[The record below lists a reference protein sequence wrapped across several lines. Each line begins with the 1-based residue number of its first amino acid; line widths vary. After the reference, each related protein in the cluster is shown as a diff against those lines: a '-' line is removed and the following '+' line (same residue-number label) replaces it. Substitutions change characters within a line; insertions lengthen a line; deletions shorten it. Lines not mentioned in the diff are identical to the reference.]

1 MNKIM
6 NSMLFGKKISRR
18 RFLELSGK
26 AVGYSAL
33 ASAMAAC
40 SSGGNGGDSNPD
52 IPGLRIPA
60 PSSEYSVLRR
70 TSFGVSRQELT
81 RIEKMGISAYLDEQ
95 LDYENIDTT
104 ALEGT
109 ISSLFPDSGKTP
121 SELRPGFP
129 DNFAG
134 LVSQLVSAT
143 QYRAFFSPRQLYEVM
158 VEFWSNHFSIQV
170 INGLEPILKPYD
182 DASVIRPHALGNFR
196 DMLHASAK
204 SSAMVYYLD
213 NFLNFKDAPN
223 ENYAR
228 ELLELHSMGVDG
240 GYTEQDIKEVARC
253 FTGWTLDFATG
264 EFLYNDALHDKNE
277 KTVLGQSINFGDQRD
292 GEAVLDLICYHP
304 STAQFIATRLC
315 TRFISDT
322 PSSAVMNHVANV
334 FISSSGDIKS
344 TLRALFDHQEFLQ
357 TYDQKL
363 CRPMEFMGQYIRL
376 LNPGLALPQDNGQLN
391 YLIISVL
398 GQSPFFWP
406 TPDGY
411 PDSASYWGSTSGL
424 LNRWRI
430 ALSIGFGDLYPL
442 TDLIDNENTPETIV
456 NRLANEVLLRP
467 MHDSDRQLLIDYIAE
482 LTNLA
487 PSGVIP
493 NQYIPDVVK
502 LVTSLLL
509 SSVYFQ
515 LR

>member
-1 MNKIM
+1 MMMKNRI
-6 NSMLFGKKISRR
+6 FDGKISRR

-33 ASAMAAC
+33 ASAIAAC
-40 SSGGNGGDSNPD
+40 GSGGGNGGDTNPEL
-52 IPGLRIPA
+52 PVVRIPA
-60 PSSEYSVLRR
+60 PSAEYSILRR
-70 TSFGVSRQELT
+70 TSFGVSRRELQ
-81 RIEKMGISAYLDEQ
+81 RIEQMGIQAYLDEQ
-95 LDYENIDTT
+95 LDYGNIDAT
-104 ALEGT
+104 AIEAT
-109 ISSLFPDSGKTP
+109 ISSLFPDASKTP
-121 SELRPGFP
+121 AELRPGFP
-129 DNFAG
+129 DNFADVVG
-134 LVSQLVSAT
+134 QLVNAT

-170 INGLEPILKPYD
+170 VNGLEPILKPYD
-182 DASVIRPHALGNFR
+182 DAQVIRPHALGNFR
-196 DMLHASAK
+196 DLLFASAN

-253 FTGWTLDFATG
+253 FTGWTLDFGTG
-264 EFLYNDALHDKNE
+264 EFSYNDALHDKNE
-277 KTVLGQSINFGDQRD
+277 KLVLGQSINFGDKRD

-304 STAQFIATRLC
+304 STAQFIATKLC
-315 TRFISDT
+315 KRFISDN
-322 PSSAVMNHVANV
+322 PSSAVIDSV
-334 FISSSGDIKS
+334 SSAFLSSNGEIKD
-344 TLRALFDHQEFLQ
+344 TLRALFAHNEFLQ
-357 TYDQKL
+357 AYDQKL
-363 CRPMEFMGQYIRL
+363 CRPMEFMGQYIRV
-376 LNPGLALPQDNGQLN
+376 LNPALALPQDNGLIN
-391 YLIISVL
+391 YQIISVL
-398 GQSPFFWP
+398 GQVPLFWP

-411 PDSASYWGSTSGL
+411 PDSSSHWGSTSGL

-442 TDLIDNENTPETIV
+442 TDLIDNENTPEDVV
-456 NRLANEVLLRP
+456 NRLANEILLRP
-467 MHDSDRQLLIDYIAE
+467 MYDSDRQLLIDYIAE
-482 LTNLA
+482 VTGLA

-493 NQYIPDVVK
+493 NQFIPDVVK